1 MRQVFCFVSDCHAPF
16 EDRKAVLL
24 AAARIKELNPSIL
37 VFGGDI
43 LDCFLAGR
51 FPRIGSRI
59 SKFVQ
64 ELEGARWVIDTL
76 SAAAPNSRKW
86 FLEGNHE
93 MRHRTA
99 IATMGMVPGW
109 LEGYPGIQL
118 EEALELKARG
128 IRYVYSNAGN
138 ASIKIGPLL
147 FSHGSLYGATPARA
161 ELMANLCSGVSGH
174 VHRMT
179 EHRVTSSTSGVDWRW
194 QTSGCLSQHAHYAD
208 RNSEQLG
215 FVSGWL
221 NEETNQYD
229 MHSEKMHREGI
240 NGRVTLY
247 TPSGT
252 YTAYDTASGVSV
264 QCDNYEAGSLPN
276 RSQKTNSQKVSRKR
290 SSQGSRKS
298 FEKQVSIQAKRR
310 DAKNA
315 PR

>member
-1 MRQVFCFVSDCHAPF
+1 MRQVFAFVSDCHAPF

-24 AAARIKELNPSIL
+24 AAARIEELNPSIL
-37 VFGGDI
+37 VYGGDI

-51 FPRIGSRI
+51 FPRVGGRI

-64 ELEGARWVIDTL
+64 ELEGARWVIDTI
-76 SAAAPNSRKW
+76 ADRCPQARKV

-93 MRHRTA
+93 MRHKVA
-99 IATMGMVPGW
+99 IATMGQVPGF
-109 LEGYPGIQL
+109 LEGYPGISL
-118 EEALELKARG
+118 EEALDLKAKG
-128 IRYVYSNAGN
+128 IQYIHSRAGN

-194 QTSGCLSQHAHYAD
+194 QTSGCLSQDAHYAD

-221 NEETNQYD
+221 DEETGQYD
-229 MHSEKMHREGI
+229 MHSEKMHRSSP
-240 NGRVTLY
+240 NGPVTLY
-247 TPSGT
+247 TPNGT
-252 YTAYDTASGVSV
+252 YRAFDTSSGIAIQRDS
-264 QCDNYEAGSLPN
+264 YEIQGKPKPK
-276 RSQKTNSQKVSRKR
+276 QKGNPGKSSRKR
-290 SSQGSRKS
+290 SAQGQRKS
-298 FEKQVSIQAKRR
+298 FSKLKEIQRKRR
-310 DAKNA
+310 DN
-315 PR
+315 